1 MQNNYLYELYKFQ
14 DSVIIIEDAYGTE
27 KFQGTALKEKV
38 FLKNKVNEYGELE
51 GQIQF
56 DAEDG
61 WLYEVNSY
69 DKNEVIKY
77 LAIQIIL
84 NDDWVK
90 RGSKETE
97 FYDYRLL
104 QKIKFPLDWEKYQY
118 PILKKRIIP
127 RGKLHSAWSLMVRTR
142 DKKCMK
148 CDSTEN
154 LHAHHIKSYKDH
166 EEMRYDVNNGIT
178 YCADC
183 HREWHKEN
191 GR

>member
-1 MQNNYLYELYKFQ
+1 MEKIQFYEVYKFQ
-14 DSVIIIEDAYGTE
+14 DSVIILEDYFGTE
-27 KFQGTALKEKV
+27 KIQGTALKEKV
-38 FLKNKVNEYGELE
+38 FLKNKVNEYGELD

-90 RGSKETE
+90 RGSKENE

-104 QKIKFPLDWEKYQY
+104 QKIKFPLVWEKYEY
-118 PILKKRIIP
+118 PILKKRIIA
-127 RGKLHSAWSLMVRTR
+127 RGKLHAAWSLMVRTR

-148 CDSTEN
+148 CESTEN

-166 EEMRYDVNNGIT
+166 EEMRYDVNNGVT
-178 YCADC
+178 YCGDC